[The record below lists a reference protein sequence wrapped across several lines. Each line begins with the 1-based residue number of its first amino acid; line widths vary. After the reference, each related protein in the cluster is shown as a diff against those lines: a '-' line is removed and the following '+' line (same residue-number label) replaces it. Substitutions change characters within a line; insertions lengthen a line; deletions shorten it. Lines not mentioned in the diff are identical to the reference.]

1 MSYDYKNMMGE
12 LITESSL
19 LHKIID
25 IIRETPN
32 DKVLGKRLREV
43 YFEVEDNQ
51 NQDQMN
57 LFGEGDY

>member
-32 DKVLGKRLREV
+32 DKV
-43 YFEVEDNQ
+43 
-51 NQDQMN
+51 
-57 LFGEGDY
+57 